1 MIMMVLLS
9 RSATENRL
17 TRTQWDPGKSL
28 FEKIVKT
35 SWDVH
40 LNPGPPERIG
50 PHSLTVEEFDLS
62 KYEEQHGIREGG
74 VYTFEIRPTTKTK
87 QSEKKKKWPYSA
99 VCTAKLCTAEQR
111 LYEDWN
117 AFLDHCRQH
126 HKIVVE
132 YD

>member
-1 MIMMVLLS
+1 MGITISQILQRLRLRLREIDREIEKERERERKERKMQREEEEKVRLGLGQLAQTLMIMMVLLS

-50 PHSLTVEEFDLS
+50 PHSLTLEEFNLS
-62 KYEEQHGIREGG
+62 KYEEQHGIRKDG
-74 VYTFEIRPTTKTK
+74 
-87 QSEKKKKWPYSA
+87 
-99 VCTAKLCTAEQR
+99 
-111 LYEDWN
+111 
-117 AFLDHCRQH
+117 
-126 HKIVVE
+126 
-132 YD
+132 